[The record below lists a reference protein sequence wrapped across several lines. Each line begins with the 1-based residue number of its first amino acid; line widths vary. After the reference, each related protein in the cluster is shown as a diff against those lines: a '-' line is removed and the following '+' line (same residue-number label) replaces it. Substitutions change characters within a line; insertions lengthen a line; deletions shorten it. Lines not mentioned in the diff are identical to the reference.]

1 MSAPAIGAGELLPP
15 QEKRNYLNVEHTVRS
30 WLLTGDHKR
39 IAILYLFSV
48 SLFFMI
54 GGIFASLI
62 RLELIS
68 PSGVLLE
75 SETYNKIFSAHGIV
89 MIFLFLV
96 PSIPAVFGNFFLPI
110 MIGAR
115 DLAFPRM

>member
-1 MSAPAIGAGELLPP
+1 MSAPAIEAGELYAPSDG
-15 QEKRNYLNVEHTVRS
+15 QSNYLNASHTVRS

-39 IAILYLFSV
+39 IAILYLVSV
-48 SLFFMI
+48 SIFFLL
-54 GGIFASLI
+54 GGIFAGLI
-62 RLELIS
+62 RLELTS

-110 MIGAR
+110 MIGA
-115 DLAFPRM
+115 

>member
-1 MSAPAIGAGELLPP
+1 MSAPAIGAGELHAPHVEE
-15 QEKRNYLNVEHTVRS
+15 EKNYLNADHTVRS

-48 SLFFMI
+48 SIFFAL
-54 GGIFASLI
+54 GGVFAGLI
-62 RLELIS
+62 RLELTS
-68 PSGVLLE
+68 PSGVMLE

-96 PSIPAVFGNFFLPI
+96 AAIPAVFGN
-110 MIGAR
+110 
-115 DLAFPRM
+115 